1 MIFLY
6 EGVNDKSVALQNL
19 FNEIRK
25 IAKDVV
31 QSHYDEY
38 RIFTVNIY
46 DLLLSLEFGQN
57 ERCSQHRKRKKS
69 GYPLA
74 SYGAVCYIYHIKHI
88 FFFAN
93 ISCISI
99 FQSNY

>member
-6 EGVNDKSVALQNL
+6 EGVNDKSVALQNS

-46 DLLLSLEFGQN
+46 DLLLSLESGQN
-57 ERCSQHRKRKKS
+57 ERCSQHRKRKAAI
-69 GYPLA
+69 PLHPIVWYVTFII
-74 SYGAVCYIYHIKHI
+74 SSIY

>member
-46 DLLLSLEFGQN
+46 DLLLSLEFGRN
-57 ERCSQHRKRKKS
+57 ERYSQHCKK
-69 GYPLA
+69 YVA
-74 SYGAVCYIYHIKHI
+74 
-88 FFFAN
+88 AN
-93 ISCISI
+93 TVKKYCMVE
-99 FQSNY
+99 